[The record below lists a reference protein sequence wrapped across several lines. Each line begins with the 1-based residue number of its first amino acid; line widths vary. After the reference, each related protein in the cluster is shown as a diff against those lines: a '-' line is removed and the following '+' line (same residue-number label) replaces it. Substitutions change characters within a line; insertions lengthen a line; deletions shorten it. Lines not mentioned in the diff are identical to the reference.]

1 MKLAAARRRFDEH
14 GPCERF
20 RLSQGR
26 IEDDTMNRHSED
38 CESGFKI
45 AYVEAGWHQDI
56 LAPGREAF
64 ARRMQSKGLD
74 GSRIHYFTV
83 PGAFE
88 IPLFARRLA
97 ASGRYA
103 AIAGAAFVVD
113 GGIYRHDF
121 VASTVVDAL
130 MRVQLDENVPVF
142 SMVLT
147 PHHFHEHATH
157 LHFFKD
163 HFSIKGSE
171 LAEACMQQLL
181 GLEALDRYRVETL
194 T

>member
-1 MKLAAARRRFDEH
+1 
-14 GPCERF
+14 
-20 RLSQGR
+20 
-26 IEDDTMNRHSED
+26 MNGH
-38 CESGFKI
+38 SGFEI
-45 AYVEAGWHQDI
+45 AYVEAQWHSDI
-56 LAPGREAF
+56 LASGKEAF
-64 ARRMQSKGLD
+64 ARRMQAKGMD
-74 GSRIHYFTV
+74 ESRIHYFTV

-97 ASGRYA
+97 ASGRYD
-103 AIAGAAFVVD
+103 AIVGAAFVVD

-130 MRVQLDENVPVF
+130 MRVQLDTNVPVF

-147 PHHFHEHATH
+147 PHHFHEHAAH
-157 LHFFKD
+157 LQFFKD
-163 HFSIKGSE
+163 HFPIKGGE

-181 GLEALDRYRVETL
+181 SLQALDDYRVETL

>member
-1 MKLAAARRRFDEH
+1 
-14 GPCERF
+14 
-20 RLSQGR
+20 
-26 IEDDTMNRHSED
+26 MNAHA
-38 CESGFKI
+38 GFTI
-45 AYVEAGWHQDI
+45 AYIEAQWHSDI
-56 LAPGREAF
+56 LAPGKQAF
-64 ARRMQSKGLD
+64 ARRMKAKGID
-74 GSRIHYFTV
+74 EDRIHFFTV

-97 ASGRYA
+97 ASGRYD

-130 MRVQLDENVPVF
+130 MRVQLDANVPVF

-147 PHHFHEHATH
+147 PHHFHEHAAH
-157 LHFFKD
+157 LQFFKD

-171 LAEACMQQLL
+171 LADACMQQLL
-181 GLEALDRYRVETL
+181 NLEALDHHRVETL